1 MYFTF
6 FLVLGQMFTVSMW
19 ATIPMTEKK
28 GGLRQMMFMNGL
40 RSHEYYIGLFM
51 GDILLYLGPAI
62 IISLALIPVDEIMRN
77 EQIPEF
83 FLCYML
89 FGATV
94 INLSY
99 MLSNFFDNP
108 ETGTTYLALIF
119 TLGLFIGPI
128 AISQI
133 CAAIFGYDNSLGA
146 SLSPW
151 YIIDP
156 VLTFIVQLY
165 TICNT
170 GKTDDESLG
179 QIKVFGMD
187 DAPSTGLYCGVI
199 IFQILLIGGLNLCL
213 DNYFRSTYKRTGG
226 TDGAA
231 PPMLDVRQD
240 VIDHEREVR
249 ENADRLQDDD
259 RSYQIK
265 GIDIC
270 KTYPK
275 AERMAVCKNTFGAH
289 KGEVFGLLGP
299 NGAGKST
306 TFNMIAMQLPI
317 TSGNAELMG
326 HDI

>member
-1 MYFTF
+1 
-6 FLVLGQMFTVSMW
+6 
-19 ATIPMTEKK
+19 
-28 GGLRQMMFMNGL
+28 MMFMNGL
-40 RSHEYYIGLFM
+40 RSFEYYIGLFM

-62 IISLALIPVDEIMRN
+62 VISLALIPVEEIMRN
-77 EQIPEF
+77 DQIPTF

-133 CAAIFGYDNSLGA
+133 CAAIFGYESSLGA
-146 SLSPW
+146 SMSPW
-151 YIIDP
+151 YTIDP

-170 GKTDDESLG
+170 GKTDKESLG
-179 QIKVFGMD
+179 EIKVFGMD
-187 DAPSTGLYCGVI
+187 DAPSTGLYCGI
-199 IFQILLIGGLNLCL
+199 ILCQILVIGSLNLCL
-213 DNYFRSTYKRTGG
+213 DTYFRSKYRRTGG

-240 VIDHEREVR
+240 VKDHEREVR
-249 ENADRLQDDD
+249 ENADRLQDDE
-259 RSYQIK
+259 RSY
-265 GIDIC
+265 
-270 KTYPK
+270 
-275 AERMAVCKNTFGAH
+275 
-289 KGEVFGLLGP
+289 
-299 NGAGKST
+299 
-306 TFNMIAMQLPI
+306 
-317 TSGNAELMG
+317 
-326 HDI
+326 

>member
-1 MYFTF
+1 
-6 FLVLGQMFTVSMW
+6 
-19 ATIPMTEKK
+19 
-28 GGLRQMMFMNGL
+28 
-40 RSHEYYIGLFM
+40 
-51 GDILLYLGPAI
+51 
-62 IISLALIPVDEIMRN
+62 
-77 EQIPEF
+77 
-83 FLCYML
+83 ML
-89 FGATV
+89 FGASM

-99 MLSNFFDNP
+99 MISNFFDNP
-108 ETGTTYLALIF
+108 ETGVTYLALIF
-119 TLGLFIGPI
+119 TLGLFIGPV

-133 CAAIFGYDNSLGA
+133 CASIFGYTSSLGA

-151 YIIDP
+151 YVIDP

-170 GKTDDESLG
+170 GKSDDDSLG
-179 QIKVFGMD
+179 SIKVFGMD
-187 DAPSTGLYCGVI
+187 DAPPTGLYVGVI
-199 IFQILLIGGLNLCL
+199 IAQTLGIAGLNLCL
-213 DNYFRSTYKRTGG
+213 DNYFRSAYRRTGG
-226 TDGAA
+226 TDGAP

-240 VIDHEREVR
+240 VKDHEREVR
-249 ENADRLQDDD
+249 ENADRLQDDEM
-259 RSYQIK
+259 SYQIK

-326 HDI
+326 HNI